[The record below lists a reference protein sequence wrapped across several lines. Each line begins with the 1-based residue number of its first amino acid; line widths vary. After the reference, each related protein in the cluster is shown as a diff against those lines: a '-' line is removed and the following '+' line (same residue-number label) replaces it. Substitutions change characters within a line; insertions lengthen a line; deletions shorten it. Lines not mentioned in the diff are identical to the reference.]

1 MNVSK
6 NRDLILNSAKELLA
20 SRSFDEVTIREIC
33 EHAGVANSTFYYHF
47 KTKEEMLYGLRAQDD
62 IPVRSELFNAMMTP
76 NLFEQVV
83 AVCMIRI
90 SRAEHH
96 GCTITAQYY
105 KAIIGKEIDR
115 DDLKEEHEQE
125 DRMIAVLIQRAQQ
138 EGVIRYDIATEALAA
153 AAIRLTRSVIID
165 WCASGGAL
173 DMRSELRRMLLTLF
187 GVKED

>member
-153 AAIRLTRSVIID
+153 AASRLTRGVIID

-173 DMRSELRRMLLTLF
+173 DMRSELHRMLLTLF